1 MEFWWWKGKD
11 GKVETYVKEFIKK
24 DGARRRVS
32 GGDGRKNKKSKN
44 EMEGDCGDHD
54 EDEEE
59 WKVLEHL

>member
-1 MEFWWWKGKD
+1 MKSFKSFMKD
-11 GKVETYVKEFIKK
+11 LQEFIKK

-59 WKVLEHL
+59 